1 MRSPPCQRIEAWQ
14 LRQPVVALITIGVGA
29 VATCIL
35 AWSVLFDD
43 SSTAALGVLAI
54 AFYSLVIV
62 GAGVA
67 ADKIVEAVRSH

>member
-1 MRSPPCQRIEAWQ
+1 VI
-14 LRQPVVALITIGVGA
+14 ALITIGVA
-29 VATCIL
+29 AAATCIL

-62 GAGVA
+62 GVGVA
-67 ADKIVEAVRSH
+67 ADKIVGAVRSH